1 MIIYSEWGG
10 FQILIIGTKVLL
22 GLSAVMIQQY
32 KYGAM

>member
-22 GLSAVMIQQY
+22 GLSAVMIQEY
-32 KYGAM
+32 KHGAI